1 MTNILTFPAERVDY
15 RPRVLTEMRVYEFA
29 RPQAEEAELP
39 MSVYFS
45 PLTWLLFGAIALIA
59 VRA

>member
-1 MTNILTFPAERVDY
+1 MTNVLAFPSNRVDY
-15 RPRVLTEMRVYEFA
+15 RPRILTELRLYQFE
-29 RPQAEEAELP
+29 RPEEEEALP

-45 PLTWLLFGAIALIA
+45 PLTFLLFGAIAWMA